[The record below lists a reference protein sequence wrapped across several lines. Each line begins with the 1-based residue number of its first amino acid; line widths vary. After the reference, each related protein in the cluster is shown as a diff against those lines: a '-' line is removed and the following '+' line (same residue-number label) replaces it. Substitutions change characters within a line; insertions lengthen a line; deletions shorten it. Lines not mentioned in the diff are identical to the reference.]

1 MDMGVAEGEEDPS
14 MKSVSGTLLST
25 LLEPVAP
32 SAFFSTYF
40 EKKPLHLARSADPD
54 YPHEPLLTRKDVE
67 EMLLRQSLRYG
78 VDLNVTNV
86 VDGVRR
92 TLDLLPSAGEDPVV
106 AEAKDVMSNLESG
119 CSVRLLCPQMHSDD
133 VWELCSIL
141 ETTFGCMV
149 GANAYL
155 TPTASQGFAPHYDD
169 VDVFILQQEGK
180 KRWRVYPP
188 LKGEVLPRKSSRDFR
203 EDEIG
208 KPVLDV
214 VLGEGDLLY
223 LPRGWIHQ
231 AVTTREDTHSLHLTV
246 SCMQDWSWSAMLEEV
261 LPEAIKRASGGA
273 GAESEELR
281 GGMPRDFLEYMGVMH
296 DNDWAI
302 KDVRKNGGTVEGEER
317 TKVRKR
323 TQFRKLLKSKLSLVL
338 DSALRLADWGAD
350 EMGKSFLWDRLPP
363 AYSEEEKA
371 DTSDGQPGAP
381 IFPETMVRISRD
393 GIARVVVEGDKA
405 VVYHCGDNERKYHG
419 NPLSPLDFELDDAPA
434 IECLFKTVA
443 PRWIAVKDLPHPPAE
458 DFDDKV
464 DIVKALF
471 EEGIVAIR
479 QVEGVKRR

>member
-1 MDMGVAEGEEDPS
+1 MTPLT
-14 MKSVSGTLLST
+14 TLLMT
-25 LLEPVAP
+25 
-32 SAFFSTYF
+32 
-40 EKKPLHLARSADPD
+40 PLMTHPM
-54 YPHEPLLTRKDVE
+54 DVE

-78 VDLNVTNV
+78 VDLNVTNA
-86 VDGVRR
+86 VDGVRQ
-92 TLDLLPSAGEDPVV
+92 TLYLLPSAGGDPVV
-106 AEAKDVMSNLESG
+106 AESKDVMTNLESG
-119 CSVRLLCPQMHSDD
+119 CSVRLLCPQMYSDD

-169 VDVFILQQEGK
+169 
-180 KRWRVYPP
+180 
-188 LKGEVLPRKSSRDFR
+188 GEVLPRTSSRDFR

-214 VLGEGDLLY
+214 VLGEGGLLY

-246 SCMQDWSWSAMLEEV
+246 SCMQDWSWAFMLEEV
-261 LPEAIKRASGGA
+261 LPEAVKRACAGA
-273 GAESEELR
+273 GAEGE
-281 GGMPRDFLEYMGVMH
+281 GMRAGIPRDFLDYMGVMH

-302 KDVRKNGGTVEGEER
+302 KDVRRNGGVVENDEK

-323 TQFRKLLKSKLSLVL
+323 TQFRKLLKAKLSLVV

-350 EMGKSFLWDRLPP
+350 EMGKQFLWDRLPP

-405 VVYHCGDNERKYHG
+405 VVYHCGDNDRKYHS
-419 NPLSPLDFELDDAPA
+419 NPLSPLDFELDDAPT

-479 QVEGVKRR
+479 QVEGVRR